1 MTSSGQCAPNATATA
16 VLPTAV
22 GPTST
27 GTLAPAKPALQLFP
41 RELHDG
47 GAPVHIVWWQ
57 IGAEEPQEQLAH
69 LPLAQPVSRFHR
81 RATGVCGGEAFQPV
95 GPPTESATCQISHHL
110 PEAGPCVEARVRHG
124 YGVHHHGAATEG
136 LCLEAH
142 AAELGAMRLERIE
155 LLIGQL

>member
-81 RATGVCGGEAFQPV
+81 RATRVCGGEAFQPV
-95 GPPTESATCQISHHL
+95 GPPTESATWQIRHPP
-110 PEAGPCVEARVRHG
+110 PEARPRVG
-124 YGVHHHGAATEG
+124 APVPAWYGGEHHGAATEG
-136 LCLEAH
+136 LCL
-142 AAELGAMRLERIE
+142 
-155 LLIGQL
+155 